1 LARPKSVAGE
11 TPSPLQ
17 APQPRIVQF
26 RKRRYSVRLEP
37 IFWQTLETLAKRRGM
52 RVGKFVGLL
61 AEDFGGKNFASHLRV
76 LCMLE
81 GERALAQANL
91 AASRNSLLS
100 LLLSAYGPGLL
111 LSGHRTVVAYNAGF
125 QDWLGREFRPSPGD
139 DLTEVLQVRTR
150 RPLNE
155 LWLDLVAGK
164 ALSVEINV
172 LHVRPGRV
180 LAAPA
185 RLVAMPASADGDFY
199 AVLWISTR
207 RRGGI
212 ESPPRRPRSDHV

>member
-1 LARPKSVAGE
+1 MARRDTPTGEVAQ
-11 TPSPLQ
+11 PLQ
-17 APQPRIVQF
+17 APRPRIVQY

-37 IFWQTLETLAKRRGM
+37 IFWQTLDSLARRRGM
-52 RVGKFVGLL
+52 RVGKFVGAL
-61 AEDFGGKNFASHLRV
+61 AEDFGGKNFASYLRV
-76 LCMLE
+76 LCMVE

-91 AASRNSLLS
+91 APSRNSLLS

-111 LSGHRTVVAYNAGF
+111 LSGHRTVVAYNAAF
-125 QDWLGREFRPSPGD
+125 QDWLGREFRPNPGD
-139 DLTEVLQVRTR
+139 DLTEVMQVRTH

-185 RLVAMPASADGDFY
+185 RLVAMPTSADGAFY
-199 AVLWISTR
+199 AMLWISTR

-212 ESPPRRPRSDHV
+212 EAPRRPQPNRPA